1 MTDISPTLTE
11 EALDEF
17 IALMNKD
24 YSDLKLSREEMADRA
39 RRLLRLVQIVY
50 RPIPKDKEDLFNSLK
65 STS

>member
-1 MTDISPTLTE
+1 MNDIPPTLTE

-24 YSDLKLSREEMADRA
+24 YPDLKLSREEMADRA

-50 RPIPKDKEDLFNSLK
+50 RPIPKDKEDWFNSLK